1 MRGAPRTLLRQ
12 IRPVAPPVSPLL
24 ASPLLVSPLLGVLR
38 ILPDASTLPD
48 LAAPSPSSPSSRQ
61 VFADGGLVWPI
72 TGPLTTIGR
81 DLRNSVVLLD
91 PSASREHARLHL
103 ADGAWSLENVSS
115 ANVVRAGAATL
126 QPGERAILRPGESFC
141 LGETRMQ
148 LVAPAAAIPHAPGP
162 SGLSDPSDD
171 ERDALASPP
180 EEGAT
185 GLLDPG
191 VTLAFAFAAR
201 RDRREWWAAAIV
213 GLLLLLAGAVVTIGA
228 AALAG
233 RDAFALGGARQVF
246 AALTIPLVPA
256 LGVALLVAA
265 LDRYEREPLVL
276 LLAAFAWGALI
287 AVPPALVFETGVS
300 RALGSGVVGG
310 GLGADLPLAAVLA
323 GSTGLVEEVVK
334 GAGLLALLLALRD
347 EFDNVTDGVLY
358 GLIIGAGFGMV
369 ENFVYFAQSPHN
381 QLAFLVIG
389 RVALGWLSHSTYTA
403 LFGAGL
409 GLAREAHRRRWG
421 PPLLGL
427 LAAVLLHAVFDFV
440 VLSAPI
446 SAPIAARAGPL
457 AGHPALVAAGT
468 LLCAY
473 GPLFAAQIALLRQ
486 TLAALGREA
495 EIVRVH
501 LADEVLTGAVTV
513 EDYVLAQDATR
524 GDALERG
531 ILFARGPA
539 AYLVARGLRQT
550 AIGLAFRRWHVACG
564 DAPKPGARQPED
576 LYRMRI
582 AKLRASLARRLAQGS
597 SPESV
602 S

>member
-1 MRGAPRTLLRQ
+1 MRGAPRTLLRHAL
-12 IRPVAPPVSPLL
+12 PATPL
-24 ASPLLVSPLLGVLR
+24 ASSLRGVLR
-38 ILPDASTLPD
+38 ILPDPALPGH
-48 LAAPSPSSPSSRQ
+48 ATPSAPARLT
-61 VFADGGLVWPI
+61 FADGSLVWPI
-72 TGPLTTIGR
+72 SGPLTTIGR

-91 PSASREHARLHL
+91 PSASREHACLYI

-115 ANVVRAGAATL
+115 ANVVHAGAASL
-126 QPGERAILRPGESFC
+126 QPGERTALCPGASFT
-141 LGETRMQ
+141 LGETCMQ
-148 LVAPAAAIPHAPGP
+148 LVAPAAAARAPGP
-162 SGLSDPSDD
+162 SGPSAD
-171 ERDALASPP
+171 ERDARPFPP

-201 RDRREWWAAAIV
+201 RGRRGWWAATMAA
-213 GLLLLLAGAVVTIGA
+213 LLLLLAGAVVTIGA

-246 AALTIPLVPA
+246 AAMTIPLVPA

-265 LDRYEREPLVL
+265 LDRYEREPLL
-276 LLAAFAWGALI
+276 MLLAAFAWGALI
-287 AVPPALVFETGVS
+287 AVPSALVFETGVS
-300 RALGSGVVGG
+300 RALGSGVGSAG
-310 GLGADLPLAAVLA
+310 PGADLLRAAVLA
-323 GSTGLVEEVVK
+323 SSTGLVEEVVK

-358 GLIIGAGFGMV
+358 GLVIGAGFGMV

-381 QLAFLVIG
+381 QLAFLVVG

-427 LAAVLLHAVFDFV
+427 LAAVLLHAMFDFV

-446 SAPIAARAGPL
+446 TAPIAALAGPL
-457 AGHPALVAAGT
+457 AGHPALAAAST

-473 GPLFAAQIALLRQ
+473 GPLFAVQVALLRQ
-486 TLAALGREA
+486 TLAALRREA
-495 EIVRVH
+495 EVVRAH

-513 EDYVLAQDATR
+513 EDYVLAQDAAR

-531 ILFARGPA
+531 VLLARGPA
-539 AYLVARGLRQT
+539 AYLVARALRQT
-550 AIGLAFRRWHVACG
+550 TIGLAFRKWHVACG
-564 DAPKPGARQPED
+564 DAPKPSARQPED
-576 LYRMRI
+576 LYRIRI
-582 AKLRASLARRLAQGS
+582 AKLRASLARRLAQGNPLTS
-597 SPESV
+597 AS
-602 S
+602 

>member
-12 IRPVAPPVSPLL
+12 IRPVALPAFPLL
-24 ASPLLVSPLLGVLR
+24 ASPMLGVLR

-48 LAAPSPSSPSSRQ
+48 LVAPSAPSSRR

-72 TGPLTTIGR
+72 TAPLTTIGR
-81 DLRNSVVLLD
+81 DLRNTVVLLD
-91 PSASREHARLHL
+91 PSASREHASLRL
-103 ADGAWSLENVSS
+103 AGGAWSLENVSS
-115 ANVVRAGAATL
+115 ANVVHAGAVTL
-126 QPGERAILRPGESFC
+126 QPGERATLHPGESFC
-141 LGETRMQ
+141 LGETRIQ
-148 LVAPAAAIPHAPGP
+148 LVAPAVASAAAHAPSS
-162 SGLSDPSDD
+162 SGLSDD
-171 ERDALASPP
+171 ERDALRLPP

-201 RDRREWWAAAIV
+201 RDRREWWAAAAV

-228 AALAG
+228 ATLAG

-256 LGVALLVAA
+256 LGVALLVAT
-265 LDRYEREPLVL
+265 LDRYEREPLVT

-300 RALGSGVVGG
+300 RVLGSGVVGG
-310 GLGADLPLAAVLA
+310 GPGADLPLVALVA

-446 SAPIAARAGPL
+446 TAPIAARAGPL

-486 TLAALGREA
+486 TLAALRREA

-513 EDYVLAQDATR
+513 EEYVLAQDAAR

-531 ILFARGPA
+531 VLFARGPA
-539 AYLVARGLRQT
+539 AYLVARALRQT

-564 DAPKPGARQPED
+564 DAPKPSARQPED
-576 LYRMRI
+576 LYRIRL
-582 AKLRASLARRLAQGS
+582 AKLRASLTRRLAQGNPLTS
-597 SPESV
+597 EP
-602 S
+602 